1 MKNENFRNF
10 NVCSKATAS
19 QKKIYSEKAKKA
31 GISLSEWIVSVLDM
45 YIEQE
50 TEKEMKKIQRKY
62 EPKDKA
68 ISIFFEKLVHYP
80 RRKIQ
85 SKTKEVILN
94 SRMNNIALQ
103 NEIQQYNSVSKS
115 LNTIGVV
122 ALLGTILLKR

>member
-10 NVCSKATAS
+10 NVCGKATAS

-31 GISLSEWIVSVLDM
+31 GISLSEWTVSVLDM

-50 TEKEMKKIQRKY
+50 TQKEMKKIQRKY
-62 EPKDKA
+62 EPKDKP
-68 ISIFFEKLVHYP
+68 ISISFEKLVDYP

-85 SKTKEVILN
+85 SETKEVILN
-94 SRMNNIALQ
+94 SSVNNIALQ
-103 NEIQQYNSVSKS
+103 REIQQYNSVSKS

-122 ALLGTILLKR
+122 ALLGTILLKS

>member
-10 NVCSKATAS
+10 NVCGKATAS

-31 GISLSEWIVSVLDM
+31 GISLSEWTVSVLDM

-50 TEKEMKKIQRKY
+50 TQKELKKIQRKY
-62 EPKDKA
+62 EPKEKP
-68 ISIFFEKLVHYP
+68 ISISFEKFVDYP

-85 SKTKEVILN
+85 SETKEVILN
-94 SRMNNIALQ
+94 SSVNNIALER
-103 NEIQQYNSVSKS
+103 EIQQYNSVSKS